1 MQVKPV
7 PKRVDSSV
15 ATQDKSTEVLLLV
28 ALVILL
34 GLVVLS
40 LVR

>member
-7 PKRVDSSV
+7 PKRVDSNV